1 MISTYKVHIAGSFF
15 AKYPMS
21 SLAHIFLLVCVIY
34 LTVVLSVKTMFG
46 DYTRLFAIM
55 TAMFVTCLVALTTAV
70 S

>member
-1 MISTYKVHIAGSFF
+1 MN
-15 AKYPMS
+15 

-34 LTVVLSVKTMFG
+34 FTVVLAVKTMFG

-55 TAMFVTCLVALTTAV
+55 TAMLVTCLVALTTAV

>member
-1 MISTYKVHIAGSFF
+1 
-15 AKYPMS
+15 MS
-21 SLAHIFLLVCVIY
+21 SLAHIFLLVTVVY

-55 TAMFVTCLVALTTAV
+55 TAMLLTCMVVLATAV

>member
-1 MISTYKVHIAGSFF
+1 MGQFVQI
-15 AKYPMS
+15 
-21 SLAHIFLLVCVIY
+21 LLLVTVVY

-55 TAMFVTCLVALTTAV
+55 TAMLLTCMVVLATAA

>member
-1 MISTYKVHIAGSFF
+1 MD
-15 AKYPMS
+15 

-34 LTVVLSVKTMFG
+34 LTVVLAVKTMFG

-55 TAMFVTCLVALTTAV
+55 TAMLVTCLVALTTAV

>member
-1 MISTYKVHIAGSFF
+1 MG
-15 AKYPMS
+15 
-21 SLAHIFLLVCVIY
+21 SLAHIFLLVCVVY

-55 TAMFVTCLVALTTAV
+55 TAMLVTCIVVLATAV